1 MVQRHSKKGFTLIEL
16 LVVIAI
22 IAILAVIVFV
32 ALNPVK
38 RFQDSR
44 NARRTQDAQSLL
56 TAIHEYIVDN
66 GGTMPAGITTSEQQ
80 LGTCVAGG
88 NTLCT
93 TAGAACVDM
102 SSTLASYMKSIPVDP
117 GSGTTATTGYSVMR
131 DANNIVTVKACA
143 AEAGAVIQASR

>member
-1 MVQRHSKKGFTLIEL
+1 MKKLNQKGFTLIEL

-44 NARRTQDAQSLL
+44 NARRTQDAQSML
-56 TAIHEYIVDN
+56 TAIHESIVDN
-66 GGTMPAGITTSEQQ
+66 GGTMPVGITTSEQQ
-80 LGTCVAGG
+80 LGTCTTGG

-93 TAGAACVDM
+93 TAAAACVDL
-102 SSTLASYMKSIPVDP
+102 STTLASYMKSIPVDP
-117 GSGTTATTGYSVMR
+117 GSGTAATTGYSVVR
-131 DANNIVTVKACA
+131 DANNIVTIKACG